1 MFDLQKLVR
10 ANIKA
15 LQPYSSAR
23 QEYPEQKGVFLDA
36 NENPY
41 GQWNRYPDPCQTEL
55 KNLLAQQKGIAPQH
69 IFVGNG
75 SDEAIDLLFRIFC
88 NPGKDKALGFSPSYG
103 MYEVAAAINAVELI
117 TIPLTSDFDIDNRAA
132 ERAMTREKVKLTFIC
147 SPNNPSGNAFSKEKI
162 IALLRSAQGIVVVDE
177 AYADFSDKGS
187 LLELMP
193 LFPNLVITQTMSKAH
208 GLAAARVG
216 FAFASAEIIEWMNKV
231 KSPYNVSKLNQQAAL
246 EALQDQNSFLQKLKL
261 IRDEKARLEKELAE
275 LPSVI
280 KIYPSDANFLLLEVD
295 RADLIYLALV
305 RQKIIVRKR
314 HPEVPN
320 CIRISVGSAEE
331 NTLLIK
337 ALKQIENEKSTVY

>member
-1 MFDLQKLVR
+1 MFDPEKLVR

-23 QEYPEQKGVFLDA
+23 QEYPEQEGVFLDA

-41 GQWNRYPDPCQTEL
+41 GQWNRYPDPYQTVL
-55 KNLLAQQKGIAPQH
+55 KNLLARQKGIAPQQ

-88 NPGKDKALGFSPSYG
+88 NPVKDKALGFSPSYG
-103 MYEVAAAINAVELI
+103 MYEVAAAINAVQLI
-117 TIPLTSDFDIDNRAA
+117 TIPLTPAFDIDSKAA
-132 ERAMTREKVKLTFIC
+132 EKAVKEEEVKLTFIC

-162 IALLRSAQGIVVVDE
+162 IALLRSARGIVVVDE
-177 AYADFSDKGS
+177 AYADFSEKGS
-187 LLELMP
+187 LLELIP
-193 LFPNLVITQTMSKAH
+193 LFPNLVIIQTMSKAH

-231 KSPYNVSKLNQQAAL
+231 KSPYNVSKLNQQAAI
-246 EALQDQNSFLQKLKL
+246 EALRDENSFINKLKL

-275 LPSVI
+275 LPSII
-280 KIYPSDANFLLLEVD
+280 KIYPSDANFLLLEVADAD
-295 RADLIYLALV
+295 RIYMALV
-305 RQKIIVRKR
+305 RRKIIVRKR

-320 CIRISVGSAEE
+320 CIRISVGSAKE

-337 ALKQIENEKSTVY
+337 TLKQIENEKSTVY